1 MSKKFKFKPDKPD
14 PDDPDG
20 PKNGTRAVWAE
31 TAVDAFLSA
40 TGEAHGDYDSA
51 ISDLMADLL
60 HFADKVGLDGEVLL
74 ARAERN
80 WRVER

>member
-1 MSKKFKFKPDKPD
+1 MSRKFKFKPDKPD

-20 PKNGTRAVWAE
+20 PKNGRRADWAE

-40 TGEAHGDYDSA
+40 TGEAGGDYEDA

-60 HFADKVGLDGEVLL
+60 HYADKLGHDGEALL

-80 WRVER
+80 WRMER